1 MSQPADPADSPPR
14 TQEPAA
20 THDVPG
26 AAQWLNFLGV
36 DYLHLKTADGGDLY
50 LTKFALPFW
59 RNLLPEHWYVPEW
72 FKSKRVRLD
81 GTSTVYRVPTMSVG
95 GRVVELV
102 VKFSRVGEDIPMD
115 TFTINKFVNAE
126 FNSPFEEFS
135 LLMELRRGAHGPKS
149 IRIRTQKPLAIY
161 VPPERLRLW
170 QTGRSERRI
179 RAKIAR
185 HPGVEID
192 ILRQYVVLF
201 GWIKGLDAVETA
213 ELFKLPARS
222 RKRFISHVNSLVI
235 HELAQKGYR
244 VIDMKPQHVI
254 LRPRS
259 GRKLLREHDHQ
270 FAYALID
277 YELLERTPEHEAV
290 VRSETRRF
298 YLSHMAHRFDPPASG
313 PLPDHLH
320 HVELLGV
327 DYVFGHADSTGG
339 LLWVVGTDP
348 ELFPYFLPERWRRTP
363 GRQLGAGGQ
372 AHYTCTK
379 DNVHLVWRIS
389 RLGDSAQPGDPP
401 ARQRAI
407 EAAGYNSPFEEIA
420 IAMACERAGVKT
432 VYPRAIY
439 MTGSPGCTI
448 PAGFDDRH
456 HRCFSAQ
463 LTPDGD
469 PVIRPDR
476 DYIALFGFWDG
487 TDAMLDANA
496 EHRNRAVSGEQA
508 CATGLIAKTTVAEL
522 LRQTRDRLLAHR
534 LEPLDLRP
542 DHLLLSYAA
551 AGNLI
556 VGTDG
561 IPEVRLCNFE
571 LIRRL

>member
-1 MSQPADPADSPPR
+1 MS
-14 TQEPAA
+14 
-20 THDVPG
+20 
-26 AAQWLNFLGV
+26 FLGV
-36 DYLHLKTADGGDLY
+36 DYLHLKTEEGGDLY
-50 LTKFALPFW
+50 LTTFALPFW
-59 RNLLPEHWYVPEW
+59 RNLLPEYWYAPEW
-72 FKSKRVRLD
+72 FKSKRLRLD
-81 GTSTVYRVPTMSVG
+81 GTSTVYRLPTMSVQ
-95 GRVVELV
+95 GRVVDLV
-102 VKFSRVGEDIPMD
+102 VKFSRVGEQIPMD

-135 LLMELRRGAHGPKS
+135 LLMELRRGRHGPKG

-170 QTGRSERRI
+170 QTGRSEQKI

-213 ELFKLPARS
+213 HHFKLGERV

-254 LRPRS
+254 LRPKP
-259 GRKLLREHDHQ
+259 GRKLLRDHDHQ

-298 YLSHMAHRFDPPASG
+298 YLSHMAHRFDPPAGG
-313 PLPDHLH
+313 PLPEHLH
-320 HVELLGV
+320 HVEVLGV

-363 GRQLGAGGQ
+363 GRQLGTGGQ

-379 DNVHLVWRIS
+379 DNVHLVWKVS
-389 RLGDSAQPGDPP
+389 RLGDAKQSGDSP
-401 ARQRAI
+401 ARRRAI
-407 EAAGYNSPFEEIA
+407 KEAGYNSPFEEIA

-439 MTGSPGCTI
+439 MTGSRSAASDIGT
-448 PAGFDDRH
+448 DDRH
-456 HRCFSAQ
+456 HRCFASL

-469 PVIRPDR
+469 PVIRPEH
-476 DYIALFGFWDG
+476 DYITLYGFWDG

-496 EHRNRAVSGEQA
+496 EHCNRAVSGEDA
-508 CATGLIAKTTVAEL
+508 CAAGLISASTLDGL
-522 LRQTRDRLLAHR
+522 LLQTRDRLLAHR

-542 DHLLLSYAA
+542 DHLLLSYDP
-551 AGNLI
+551 AGALI
-556 VGTDG
+556 IGADGT
-561 IPEVRLCNFE
+561 PEVRLCNFE
-571 LIRRL
+571 LIRRIE